1 MVEAVKNSTQI
12 KNLPTYT
19 APCGTNLNAGRI
31 ENLDNES
38 FFNQDL
44 ASPISGYGSD
54 LGDLGNLSNL
64 SNNLGS
70 EFLDLDNMNLSM
82 YGPIALNQRVFGAYK
97 QQMRQSGY
105 DYENQS
111 ITEEDQNNLQPL
123 SDRLDEYRAFGIRIH
138 HNAEVTE
145 NLEES
150 KKSGIGVALYL
161 TNCAKDGL
169 KNPNIPISFENLK
182 NPTRLVNNL
191 MPVSLTATQANENV
205 NLLSD
210 IAIKERSPEMAAALL
225 EATSKG
231 GILGIGVDSET
242 ANKLLVDSKDKFDSK
257 EDYYKYITN
266 IDKAYKKMFPGKSL
280 DKYIKSN
287 YKPTWQKLAPTGG
300 VAAGALT
307 GFVVSGFNPLGA
319 LAGAAIGGAAGLATY
334 ASNWF
339 GKNEEGSKLMSVV
352 TKARQNSHDVDV
364 RKYSFGELSVPA
376 LGSGAPALN

>member
-12 KNLPTYT
+12 KNLPTYSVPSG
-19 APCGTNLNAGRI
+19 ANSNAGRI

-44 ASPISGYGSD
+44 TNPISGYGSD
-54 LGDLGNLSNL
+54 IGDLGLSNL
-64 SNNLGS
+64 TT
-70 EFLDLDNMNLSM
+70 ELDLNDMNLSM
-82 YGPIALNQRVFGAYK
+82 YGPMALNKRVFGAYQ
-97 QQMRQSGY
+97 QQMRQSSY

-123 SDRLDEYRAFGIRIH
+123 SDRLDEYRAFGIRLH

-169 KNPNIPISFENLK
+169 KNPNLPISFENLK

-191 MPVSLTATQANENV
+191 MPVSLTAPQANENV

-210 IAIKERSPEMAAALL
+210 IAIKERSPEMVAALL

-231 GILGIGVDSET
+231 GILGIGVDSVT

-266 IDKAYKKMFPGKSL
+266 VDKAYKKMFPGKSL
-280 DKYIKSN
+280 DKYIKAN
-287 YKPTWQKLAPTGG
+287 YKPTWQKAAPAVG
-300 VAAGALT
+300 VAAGVWAGIGIGIMT
-307 GFVVSGFNPLGA
+307 GPVGWLA
-319 LAGAAIGGAAGLATY
+319 LAGAAVGGAIGLATY
-334 ASNWF
+334 SSNWF

-352 TKARQNSHDVDV
+352 NKARHNSHDVDV
-364 RKYSFGELSVPA
+364 QKYTFGDNT
-376 LGSGAPALN
+376 LGLGNTISALN

>member
-12 KNLPTYT
+12 KNLPAYSV
-19 APCGTNLNAGRI
+19 PNGTNSNAGKI

-54 LGDLGNLSNL
+54 IGDLGISNL
-64 SNNLGS
+64 TA
-70 EFLDLDNMNLSM
+70 ELDMNDINLSM
-82 YGPIALNQRVFGAYK
+82 YGPMALNKRIFGAY
-97 QQMRQSGY
+97 QQQIRQSGY

-123 SDRLDEYRAFGIRIH
+123 SDRMDEYRAFGIRLH
-138 HNAEVTE
+138 HNSEVTE

-169 KNPNIPISFENLK
+169 KNPNMPISFENLK

-191 MPVSLTATQANENV
+191 MPVSLTAPQANEDV

-210 IAIKERSPEMAAALL
+210 IALKERSPEMAAALL

-266 IDKAYKKMFPGKSL
+266 VDKAYKKMFPGKSL
-280 DKYIKSN
+280 DKYIKAN

-307 GFVVSGFNPLGA
+307 GFVASGFNPIGA
-319 LAGAAIGGAAGLATY
+319 VVGAVVGGAAGLATY

-339 GKNEEGSKLMSVV
+339 GKNEEGSKLMSTV

-364 RKYSFGELSVPA
+364 KKYTFGDNTFG
-376 LGSGAPALN
+376 LGSAIPSLN

>member
-12 KNLPTYT
+12 KNLPTYSVPSG
-19 APCGTNLNAGRI
+19 ANSNAGRI

-44 ASPISGYGSD
+44 TNPISGYGSD
-54 LGDLGNLSNL
+54 IGDLGLSNL
-64 SNNLGS
+64 TT
-70 EFLDLDNMNLSM
+70 ELDLNDMNLSM
-82 YGPIALNQRVFGAYK
+82 YGPMALNKRVFGAYQ
-97 QQMRQSGY
+97 QQMRQSSY

-123 SDRLDEYRAFGIRIH
+123 SDRLDEYRAFGIRLH

-169 KNPNIPISFENLK
+169 KNPNLPISFENLK

-191 MPVSLTATQANENV
+191 MPVSLTAPQANENV

-210 IAIKERSPEMAAALL
+210 IAIKERSPEMVAALL

-231 GILGIGVDSET
+231 GILGIGVDSVT

-266 IDKAYKKMFPGKSL
+266 VDKAYKKMFPGKSL
-280 DKYIKSN
+280 DKYIKAN
-287 YKPTWQKLAPTGG
+287 YKPTWQKAAPAVG
-300 VAAGALT
+300 VAAGVWAGIGIGIMT
-307 GFVVSGFNPLGA
+307 GPVGWLA
-319 LAGAAIGGAAGLATY
+319 LAGAAVGGAIGLATY
-334 ASNWF
+334 SSNWF

-352 TKARQNSHDVDV
+352 NKARQNSHDVDV
-364 RKYSFGELSVPA
+364 QKYTFGDNT
-376 LGSGAPALN
+376 LGLGNTISALN